1 MLAGLEAPPPDEVIN
16 ADGWRI
22 RLRALASADLAVAAG
37 EPTADRAAAVL
48 VAQAVTEAR
57 APDGEPADRIPDRL
71 WARLE
76 ARVAEREAAAEISL
90 DITCPDCGA
99 AGTFGFD
106 VGAYFWAEVDAD
118 ARRLLGEVAAL
129 AERFGWSEE
138 ALLAMPGSRRRAYL
152 DLVRAT

>member
-1 MLAGLEAPPPDEVIN
+1 MAGASACARSPAPTWPSPPASPPPIAPPPS
-16 ADGWRI
+16 WSR
-22 RLRALASADLAVAAG
+22 RLWPRRA
-37 EPTADRAAAVL
+37 
-48 VAQAVTEAR
+48 